1 MKKII
6 STAFVGAIGGACV
19 LIANHFLLTPNTS
32 QAANYNP
39 YKAPVQL
46 TSYSGALSSTPD
58 FIAYSGYIAYIE
70 NRVSV
75 QRSKD
80 GIEQFKFVLGF

>member
-32 QAANYNP
+32 QAVNYNP

-46 TSYSGALSSTPD
+46 TSYSGALSSAPD
-58 FIAYSGYIAYIE
+58 FIASAE
-70 NRVSV
+70 KSV
-75 QRSKD
+75 NSVVHIKTIVESNNNLAQP
-80 GIEQFKFVLGF
+80 QF